1 MKNTIRTVGFAVLS
15 ILIISMDLLWDRGID
30 TSVSMWLRSE
40 IFYDF
45 RLPRVL
51 GAIISGCLLAWSGL
65 MMQTLFRNPLAG
77 PFLIGI
83 TPGASFGIAI
93 FTFLGYLIFPD
104 GSNWAIGS
112 LPFAA
117 LLGAGLV
124 MVIQWQLYRFWKDT
138 HTLLLAGLILGYFFG
153 AAVDILQQ
161 WGEARQLKFFVMWN
175 MGSFDR
181 LQTSQLWPM
190 GLAAITGGFILY
202 AGRYKFN
209 NYLLGDIYVQSS
221 GSSLPGIRAAL
232 IAGAAVMAAICTAYC
247 GPISFVGLIAPHAAR
262 KLQRTEA
269 HEKTIFPTAI
279 SGILLTVASDFI
291 AHYAIPDFSL
301 PLNAVLS
308 LLGAPVV
315 FVILLRKNP
324 IK

>member
-1 MKNTIRTVGFAVLS
+1 MGLVWLDLCWDAAVGGGM
-15 ILIISMDLLWDRGID
+15 MDWFGC
-30 TSVSMWLRSE
+30 E
-40 IFYDF
+40 IFTEF

-51 GAIISGCLLAWSGL
+51 GAILSGLLLSWSGL

-83 TPGASFGIAI
+83 TPGASFGIAVV
-93 FTFLGYLIFPD
+93 TFLGYSIIPD
-104 GSNWAIGS
+104 TVNWTAPT
-112 LPFAA
+112 LPLAA
-117 LLGAGLV
+117 LAGAGLV
-124 MVIQWQLYRFWKDT
+124 MAIQWRMYRYWRDL
-138 HTLLLAGLILGYFFG
+138 HSLLLAGLILGYFFG

-181 LQTSQLWPM
+181 LQLSQLWM
-190 GLAAITGGFILY
+190 LGLAAITGGCILY

-221 GSSLPGIRAAL
+221 GSSLAGIRAAL
-232 IAGAAVMAAICTAYC
+232 IAGAGVMAALCTAYC
-247 GPISFVGLIAPHAAR
+247 GPISFVGILAPHAAR
-262 KLQRTEA
+262 KLIGSDA
-269 HEKTIFPTAI
+269 HEKTLWHTASAGI
-279 SGILLTVASDFI
+279 SFTVGADFI
-291 AHYAIPDFSL
+291 AHYAIPNFSL

-308 LLGAPVV
+308 LVGAPIV

-324 IK
+324 KY